1 MDGTSAVVAAR
12 EGGSAVIYAMF
23 FKWTGERWEK
33 GKIFLEPYEELLE
46 NEDHTYDFHL
56 DMSGRTAMGGR
67 RAGQAAAVSVSGRRR
82 AISVRSSDR
91 PKARRCRSRRQR
103 GGRGRR
109 EIDRSRLRQDAG
121 RPVDPN
127 DERDGQ
133 LSLRGHIL

>member
-1 MDGTSAVVAAR
+1 MNEPVRPLVRVDGTSAVVAAR

-91 PKARRCRSRRQR
+91 PKATRCRSRRKR

-109 EIDRSRLRQDAG
+109 EIDKPFLGS
-121 RPVDPN
+121 
-127 DERDGQ
+127 
-133 LSLRGHIL
+133 